1 MQHYFSQWPI
11 ARKLSI
17 ACLLFGVVPLAIIVP
32 LGLQGVA
39 TSARERAADRLRE
52 TAGHLADKVDRN
64 LFERY
69 GDVQA
74 FGLNDVVLDRSQWY
88 RTGSAS
94 NSIARRINAYVDA
107 YDIYPLAMVVDAE
120 GRLVAVNDRDAQGQP
135 IESSTLYVSNYAER
149 PWFRACMSG
158 NFTTKMAFSD
168 PANTTASGTVITAAH
183 ADADVQAVYGAKAA
197 EVIGFSAPIRDAD
210 GKVIGCWHNL
220 ASISLVGDMLAAAST
235 DLQTAGYPG
244 AILIAVDSTGHL
256 LVSTGAF
263 GPHDAETAVRAFAPA
278 VSTLTAG
285 KSGHAA
291 AALDGLAM
299 EVGFAHLRGALGY
312 PGMNWGVLI
321 AVPQHEIDTAAD
333 LGGLTQKA
341 SLLAVGFAL
350 LIVAIAQWLGARVA
364 RPIARMAE
372 VARAVS
378 IGRLDQTAE
387 WSAPDE
393 IGAVAAS
400 LNSIVE
406 AQRTLATTA
415 TRVADGD
422 TAAQVIVRSEHDEL
436 GRAFVTLRDTLAS
449 LVGEMQRLSGA
460 AQQGDLEVRGDATRF
475 RGAFHDLVAGVNAT
489 IDAGTTPAR
498 EARRVLDRVA
508 ARDLTARMSGRYEG
522 EHAALAESLNAA
534 VADLAAALGDVRNEA
549 QRIYSAT
556 EQVAAAAQD
565 QANGATEQAG
575 LLASVHHDVSQL
587 RSRGG
592 AVAERVTELRQ
603 LVTATRDAAESG
615 HARVTEV
622 AEALDVIR
630 ERASATQRIARKIE
644 SIASQTN
651 LLSLN
656 AAVEAARAG
665 SAGAGFAVVAE
676 EVRAL
681 ALRASEAA
689 RETQSVIDEAM
700 ASVTEGVSV
709 GAAAV
714 EVLTR
719 IQGQAGQA
727 STVVLDIDEATREQA
742 ARFEAIEKSATSVA
756 DVTSA
761 AAASAEETA
770 AASSEMA
777 SQAGTLS
784 ELVSRFQLTSAVSST
799 TTRRGAGRRAAG
811 SRAEPSV
818 PTGRELD
825 EYLVM

>member
-1 MQHYFSQWPI
+1 MLLRLTHWPI
-11 ARKLSI
+11 ARKLAL
-17 ACLLFGVVPLAIIVP
+17 ACLLFGVIPVAIIVP

-39 TSARERAADRLRE
+39 ASARERAADRLRE
-52 TAGHLADKVDRN
+52 TAGHLADKIDRN

-88 RTGSAS
+88 RTAS
-94 NSIARRINAYVDA
+94 TSNGIAQRINAYVDA
-107 YDIYPLAMVVDAE
+107 YDIYPLAMFVDTN
-120 GRLVAVNDRDAQGQP
+120 GRLVAVNDRDAQGKP
-135 IESSTLYVSNYAER
+135 LESAALYASNYADR

-158 NFTTKMAFSD
+158 AFTTQMAFSD
-168 PANTTASGTVITAAH
+168 AANTVANGTVISAAH
-183 ADADVQAVYGAKAA
+183 ADADVRAVYGSAA
-197 EVIGFSAPIRDAD
+197 PEVIGFSAPVRDRE
-210 GKVIGCWHNL
+210 GEVIGCWHNL
-220 ASISLVGDMLAAAST
+220 ASIGLVGDMLAAAST
-235 DLQTAGYPG
+235 DLKMAGYPG
-244 AILIAVDSTGHL
+244 AILLAVDSTGHPL
-256 LVSTGAF
+256 EYRGALRAN
-263 GPHDAETAVRAFAPA
+263 DAGAVVRAFRQA
-278 VSTLTAG
+278 VAALARG
-285 KSGHAA
+285 ESGHERAE
-291 AALDGLAM
+291 LDQLSM

-321 AVPQHEIDTAAD
+321 AVPQAEIDAAANLHGMAQTAW
-333 LGGLTQKA
+333 
-341 SLLAVGFAL
+341 LLALGCAG
-350 LIVAIAQWLGARVA
+350 LIVAVALWLGARVA
-364 RPIARMAE
+364 RPISRIAD

-387 WSAPDE
+387 WAAQDE
-393 IGAVAAS
+393 IGAVASS
-400 LNSIVE
+400 LNHIVQ
-406 AQRTLATTA
+406 AQRTLAATA
-415 TRVADGD
+415 TRVAAGD
-422 TAAQVIVRSEHDEL
+422 TAAEVTVRSEHDEL
-436 GRAFVTLRDTLAS
+436 GRAFITLRDTLAT
-449 LVGEMQRLSGA
+449 LVSEMQRLSAA
-460 AQQGDLEVRGDATRF
+460 AQQGNLEVRGDAARF
-475 RGAFHDLVAGVNAT
+475 QGAFADLVAGVNAT
-489 IDAGTTPAR
+489 IDAGTTPVRDAR
-498 EARRVLDRVA
+498 HVLDRVA

-522 EHAALAESLNAA
+522 EHALLAESLNAA
-534 VADLAAALGDVRNEA
+534 VADLVAALGDVREEA

-556 EQVAAAAQD
+556 EQVAAAAQE

-575 LLASVHHDVSQL
+575 LLASVHHDVSLL
-587 RSRGG
+587 RSRGT
-592 AVAERVTELRQ
+592 AVAERATELRQ
-603 LVTATRDAAESG
+603 LVTATRDAAETG

-622 AEALDVIR
+622 AQALDVIR

-700 ASVTEGVSV
+700 ASVTDGVSV

-714 EVLTR
+714 DVLTR
-719 IQGQAGQA
+719 IQGQASQA
-727 STVVLDIDEATREQA
+727 SVVVLDIDDATKEQA
-742 ARFEAIEKSATSVA
+742 VRLEAIEQSATSVA

-784 ELVSRFQLTSAVSST
+784 ELVGRFRLAPPITSGRNARRVAVS
-799 TTRRGAGRRAAG
+799 RAA
-811 SRAEPSV
+811 SM
-818 PTGRELD
+818 PTGHELD
-825 EYLVM
+825 DVLVM